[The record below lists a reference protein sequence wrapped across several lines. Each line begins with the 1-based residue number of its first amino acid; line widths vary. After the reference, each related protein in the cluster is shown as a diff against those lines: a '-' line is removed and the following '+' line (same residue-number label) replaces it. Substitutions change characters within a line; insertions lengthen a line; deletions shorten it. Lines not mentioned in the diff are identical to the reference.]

1 MVSCSFYKRLN
12 LGAGWYGTS
21 LVFLECILQ
30 LDSISIFFWMWPKNK
45 RRDQRKP
52 KEPDMV
58 AESEG
63 SQV

>member
-1 MVSCSFYKRLN
+1 MVSCCFYKRLN
-12 LGAGWYGTS
+12 LGEGWCGTS
-21 LVFLECILQ
+21 LVFLEYILQ

-45 RRDQRKP
+45 RDQREP